1 MTAVKLRGSFGRLRL
16 LAVLAL
22 ALLLTACQVELYN
35 GLTERD
41 ANEMLAILLRNGI
54 DAEKVGATDGAMSL
68 TVDQSRFAEAV
79 ELLNRNGYPKEQFES
94 IGQIFKKE
102 GLISSPLEE
111 RVRFV
116 YALSQEL
123 SETISQIDGV
133 LSARVHVVL
142 PNNEMPTDTTMPS
155 SAAVAIRYRA
165 GVALDRLIPQIKL
178 LVTNSIEGLAYDK
191 VSVVLFP
198 VDEPSPAEQLAEFE
212 QIGPLRIHVTSVG
225 DFWMLVGGLGGI
237 AILAL
242 AGCGV
247 LGWLLMR
254 QRRPVGL
261 PQTAD
266 AT

>member
-1 MTAVKLRGSFGRLRL
+1 VTGVIGGGCLARLR
-16 LAVLAL
+16 VVVAL
-22 ALLLTACQVELYN
+22 ALMLLLSGCQVELFT
-35 GLTERD
+35 GLTEND
-41 ANEMLAILLRNGI
+41 ANDMLAILLRDGI
-54 DAEKVGATDGAMSL
+54 DADKVAAGAGVMTL

-79 ELLNRNGYPKEQFES
+79 ELLKRNGFPKEKFAS
-94 IGQIFKKE
+94 IGDIFKKE

-123 SETISQIDGV
+123 SETISEIDGV
-133 LSARVHVVL
+133 LGARVHVVL
-142 PNNEMPTDTTMPS
+142 PNNEMATETTMPS

-165 GVALDRLIPQIKL
+165 GVAIDRLIPQIKL

-198 VDEPSPAEQLAEFE
+198 VDEAALTTPQEEFE
-212 QIGPLRIHVTSVG
+212 QIGPLRIHVTSVD
-225 DFWMLVGGLGGI
+225 DFWMLVGGLGVV
-237 AILAL
+237 ALLAL
-242 AGCGV
+242 IGCGV

-254 QRRPVGL
+254 RDKPGL